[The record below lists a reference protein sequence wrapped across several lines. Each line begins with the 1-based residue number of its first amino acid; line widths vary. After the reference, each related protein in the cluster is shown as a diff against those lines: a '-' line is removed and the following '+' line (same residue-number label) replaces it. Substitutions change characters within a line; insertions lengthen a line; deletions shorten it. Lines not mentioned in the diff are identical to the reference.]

1 MELKIAKPQYEAAL
15 KKKKLFLYVKKI
27 ILSCRKFAGSTL
39 VSE

>member
-15 KKKKLFLYVKKI
+15 KKKLFLYVKKNN
-27 ILSCRKFAGSTL
+27 LSCRKFAGSTL